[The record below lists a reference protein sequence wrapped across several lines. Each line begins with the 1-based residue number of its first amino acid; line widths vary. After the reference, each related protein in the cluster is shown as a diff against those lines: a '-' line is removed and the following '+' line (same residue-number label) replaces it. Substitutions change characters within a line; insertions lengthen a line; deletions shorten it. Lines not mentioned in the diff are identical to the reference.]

1 LHCTCFRTAL
11 DPDNRLVAGELE
23 RRWNETLANVH
34 ALEEQLAQHDTGPAL
49 ALSNKDRERLLA
61 LGSDLSRAW
70 DEAGATI
77 ETRKKIVRLLI
88 AEIIA
93 DVVGDKLEL
102 VIHWHGGDH
111 TCLTAKRNRVGQNQW
126 VTDADVVDLVRVLAR
141 QMPDDSIAAVL
152 NRSGKSTGRGN
163 SWTRTRVC
171 SLRYQNEIAPYRE
184 GERADRG
191 EVTIEEA
198 AAVLTISASTVRRMI
213 SNRILPAQQLCKGAP
228 WIIRS
233 CDLERKDVRAEARAR
248 RLRCPSSGDPRQE
261 SLDF

>member
-1 LHCTCFRTAL
+1 MFMHSRNNSL
-11 DPDNRLVAGELE
+11 NM
-23 RRWNETLANVH
+23 
-34 ALEEQLAQHDTGPAL
+34 
-49 ALSNKDRERLLA
+49 K
-61 LGSDLSRAW
+61 LGRPSRSVPKIVSAFSHW
-70 DEAGATI
+70 DGAGASI

-93 DVVGDKLEL
+93 DVVDDKLEL

-126 VTDADVVDLVRVLAR
+126 VTDADIVDLVRILAR
-141 QMPDDSIAAVL
+141 QMQDESIAAVL

-163 SWTRTRVC
+163 SWTRSRVC
-171 SLRYQNEIAPYRE
+171 SLRYNNEIAPYRD

-198 AAVLTISASTVRRMI
+198 SVVLAISTSTVRRMI
-213 SNRILPAQQLCKGAP
+213 NDGILPAKQLCKGAP
-228 WIIRS
+228 WIIHA
-233 CDLERKDVRAEARAR
+233 CDLERKEVRAEARAR

-261 SLDF
+261 RLDF